1 MIFFVYTVLVQSMK
15 YLPFIL
21 ILILQCVVVRTDT
34 YSSCLPGHNLLG
46 KYDPAAGESRVGHA
60 LIDSKTFHLDTA
72 GGFTGVLKVKKS
84 QLLHEHFFQAI
95 RTTGN
100 YHFYFGQYS
109 SDANFRIEMRDK
121 NNVWCNS
128 GPVGTLVLNQVHEI
142 VFQLVSTTNSVRVV
156 IDGTAYETTCPANF
170 LWEDL
175 ETLGACFGGRWN
187 SGTSPFTCQS
197 SAYGSTLGAYYYDGV
212 LTMDQTRQI
221 LDSILVDAPDSCAAC
236 EANAYKSTTI
246 LDLHKMCGADGN
258 QNCAAS
264 AGSGEGFYTGS
275 SAALLDGV
283 LSGDA
288 HRWHSAKSFGEADSL
303 TIDLGRI
310 TNIDSVR
317 VYPVSTAYRSRCK
330 IYVSQEPQGHVI
342 TEANAGD
349 LCADL
354 SSLDFF
360 QSVAWETATCLKSG
374 RYVNLIFPANK
385 GDWHEVAEVEVKGMC
400 LSCPAGRTSPVGSTS
415 IDSCELSCAANSYRD
430 GLLQIDFYTGFSGRT
445 WANAKAHAESLH
457 GRLPTNQEMID
468 YAQFHGGFALHGWIA
483 TVSPTAS
490 GGKDFIYVDNG
501 GGHAIGASHVEM
513 YDGYHGYPSW
523 GDDTGTDHGWFTHYA
538 VATDLSTPDQDLAFC
553 RSCGAGTVSYEG
565 SHKTCTRETQIK
577 YVHPEDSMMT
587 FEEAKTYAANQGAR
601 LATVS
606 EAKTYLSQNTVTINP
621 DVCSGADTCEQWAW
635 AITDNKNTGQAVLI
649 SEPGHPEFTEYYI
662 GASTSDVQNSLSAT
676 SYPISQNTWLRPSW
690 MRDTLYAIDIL
701 SNYEA
706 SAQIFWFG
714 SYVIIT
720 YHPDCDNM
728 CFDSSITPVKVTFS
742 LTFGGSVTAAH
753 LNEGRK
759 QSIKIRIAKKLKVAT
774 GAVDIKT
781 VRDARRRLLAVTMD
795 VEISAE
801 TDEQAAEFSAM
812 EADIV
817 SATEEAVVD
826 SGLDT
831 TVSILSS
838 CEEGVSISYWAIRK
852 SICP

>member
-1 MIFFVYTVLVQSMK
+1 MYVVSIQSMK
-15 YLPFIL
+15 YLPFIS
-21 ILILQCVVVRTDT
+21 ILILQWVVVRTDT
-34 YSSCLPGHNLLG
+34 H
-46 KYDPAAGESRVGHA
+46 
-60 LIDSKTFHLDTA
+60 
-72 GGFTGVLKVKKS
+72 
-84 QLLHEHFFQAI
+84 
-95 RTTGN
+95 
-100 YHFYFGQYS
+100 
-109 SDANFRIEMRDK
+109 
-121 NNVWCNS
+121 
-128 GPVGTLVLNQVHEI
+128 
-142 VFQLVSTTNSVRVV
+142 
-156 IDGTAYETTCPANF
+156 
-170 LWEDL
+170 
-175 ETLGACFGGRWN
+175 
-187 SGTSPFTCQS
+187 
-197 SAYGSTLGAYYYDGV
+197 GS
-212 LTMDQTRQI
+212 
-221 LDSILVDAPDSCAAC
+221 C
-236 EANAYKSTTI
+236 EANAYKSSTI

-258 QNCAAS
+258 QNCATS

-288 HRWHSAKSFGEADSL
+288 HRWHSANGFGDADSL

-317 VYPVSTAYRSRCK
+317 VYPVSHSSRSRCK
-330 IYVSQEPQGHVI
+330 IYVSQEPQAHVI
-342 TEANAGD
+342 TEANAGE

-360 QSVAWETATCLKSG
+360 QSVTWETASCHKTG

-400 LSCPAGRTSPVGSTS
+400 LSCPAGLTSPVGSTS
-415 IDSCELSCAANSYRD
+415 IDACELSCAANSYRD

-468 YAQFHGGFALHGWIA
+468 YAQFHGGFASHGWIA

-501 GGHAIGASHVEM
+501 GGHPIGDSHVEM
-513 YDGYHGYPSW
+513 LDGFYGYPSW
-523 GDDTGTDHGWFTHYA
+523 GDNAGADHGWFTHYA

-565 SHKTCTRETQIK
+565 SYKICTRETQIK

-587 FEEAKTYAANQGAR
+587 FEEAKTYAANQGGR

-606 EAKTYLSQNTVTINP
+606 EAKTYLSQNSVTINP
-621 DVCSGADTCEQWAW
+621 DVCGGADTCEQWAW
-635 AITDNKNTGQAVLI
+635 VITDNKNTGQAVLI

-662 GASTSDVQNSLSAT
+662 GASTSDVQNSLSTT

-690 MRDTLYAIDIL
+690 MRDTSYAIDIL
-701 SNYEA
+701 GNYEA
-706 SAQIFWFG
+706 SGQIFWFG

-720 YHPDCDNM
+720 YHPHCDAM

-742 LTFGGSVTAAH
+742 LTFGGSVTAAD

-774 GAVDIKT
+774 GAVDIKA
-781 VRDARRRLLAVTMD
+781 VQDARRRLLAVTMD

-812 EADIV
+812 EADVV

-831 TVSILSS
+831 TVSVMSSS
-838 CEEGVSISYWAIRK
+838 CEDGVSVSYW
-852 SICP
+852 SIKKTVCP